1 MFSKAYSWN
10 FKIYADVW
18 MFGIT
23 LWEMFTFGEEPWAG
37 LSGHEIL
44 NKVPGFYFSS
54 KMKVLTIVFVD
65 RKKRGKI
72 VRSSCSS

>member
-1 MFSKAYSWN
+1 
-10 FKIYADVW
+10 

-44 NKVPGFYFSS
+44 NKVF
-54 KMKVLTIVFVD
+54 KLLMKLCSPIHLSTLIVD
-65 RKKRGKI
+65 R
-72 VRSSCSS
+72 